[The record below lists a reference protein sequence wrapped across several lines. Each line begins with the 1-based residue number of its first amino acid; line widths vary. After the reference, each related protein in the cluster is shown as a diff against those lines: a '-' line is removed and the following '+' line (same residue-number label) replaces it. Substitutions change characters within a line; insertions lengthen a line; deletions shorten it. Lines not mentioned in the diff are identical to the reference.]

1 MSLPH
6 ILLGMLREPLSGYD
20 LKQEFGSSLQHFWH
34 AQLAQ
39 IYPTLKRLEKE
50 GLVTSRVG
58 ETRAG
63 PPRREYRRTEA
74 GRRELLEWLLGGP
87 VTGTERTGYLAQVF
101 FFAELEN
108 DAQALDYFRR
118 LRGHMANWL
127 SVLESADAEW
137 DAACPLSPDKIPAD
151 EFYPRLTLALGLR
164 KVRANL
170 EWCEECI
177 ALVRKRLKKAATRA

>member
-50 GLVTSRVG
+50 GLVTSQVG

-74 GRRELLEWLLGGP
+74 GRRELLGWLLEGP

-101 FFAELEN
+101 FFAELE
-108 DAQALDYFRR
+108 DDEQALDYFRQ
-118 LRGHMANWL
+118 LRQHMANWL

-137 DAACPLSPDKIPAD
+137 AAHYPAGPDGMPAD

-177 ALVRKRLKKAATRA
+177 ALVRKRLKEAATRA